1 MVNIIDMGRVV
12 EGDDTA
18 LDGTGVTSKK
28 EETKAN

>member
-18 LDGTGVTSKK
+18 LDGTGITSKK
-28 EETKAN
+28 